1 MSNNTLSRAELD
13 TTGTIKNIHYGD
25 VLIKFGDTLNIQND
39 DIPYIKDNSKIRNPK
54 YLANGDVIIA
64 DTAEDETVGK
74 STEIYGITD
83 EKVVSGLHTIP
94 VRPLQKFASKYLGY
108 YINSPAYHNQLLAIM
123 QGIKV
128 YSISKSNIA
137 NTIIKFPN
145 IQTQSKIAELLFV
158 LDRRIEKQHRLI
170 DSIKSYKRG
179 LFLHLYNGI
188 AKIKI
193 KFKDIYIQASEG
205 GTPATANV
213 DFYQNGTIPFVKIED
228 LSKHYLTATKSSITE
243 KGLRH
248 SSAWV
253 VPTNSIIFSN
263 GATIGACSINKIP
276 VTTKQGILGIVPK
289 ETYISNYLYHFF
301 TSSIFMK
308 KIKAIT
314 TKGTMDCAYLK
325 DIDNLIIEIPSYE
338 KQTRIATILDNYEK
352 MIELCDHE
360 LRLLQQSKSALLQRL
375 FI

>member
-1 MSNNTLSRAELD
+1 M
-13 TTGTIKNIHYGD
+13 
-25 VLIKFGDTLNIQND
+25 
-39 DIPYIKDNSKIRNPK
+39 
-54 YLANGDVIIA
+54 
-64 DTAEDETVGK
+64 
-74 STEIYGITD
+74 
-83 EKVVSGLHTIP
+83 
-94 VRPLQKFASKYLGY
+94 
-108 YINSPAYHNQLLAIM
+108 
-123 QGIKV
+123 
-128 YSISKSNIA
+128 
-137 NTIIKFPN
+137 
-145 IQTQSKIAELLFV
+145 
-158 LDRRIEKQHRLI
+158 
-170 DSIKSYKRG
+170 
-179 LFLHLYNGI
+179 FLHLYNGI

>member
-1 MSNNTLSRAELD
+1 MSGYYLLKNGEFAYNKSYSVGYDFGSIKRLDRYPMGALSTLYICFALTKHNSDFMKVYFDSLKWYKEIYMIAAEGARNHGLLNVPTD
-13 TTGTIKNIHYGD
+13 D
-25 VLIKFGDTLNIQND
+25 FFDTLHILPQN
-39 DIPYIKDNSKIRNPK
+39 
-54 YLANGDVIIA
+54 
-64 DTAEDETVGK
+64 
-74 STEIYGITD
+74 
-83 EKVVSGLHTIP
+83 
-94 VRPLQKFASKYLGY
+94 
-108 YINSPAYHNQLLAIM
+108 
-123 QGIKV
+123 
-128 YSISKSNIA
+128 
-137 NTIIKFPN
+137 PN
-145 IQTQSKIAELLFV
+145 EQVKIAKFLILVEK
-158 LDRRIEKQHRLI
+158 RIEKQQALV
-170 DSIKSYKRG
+170 DNLKSYKRG